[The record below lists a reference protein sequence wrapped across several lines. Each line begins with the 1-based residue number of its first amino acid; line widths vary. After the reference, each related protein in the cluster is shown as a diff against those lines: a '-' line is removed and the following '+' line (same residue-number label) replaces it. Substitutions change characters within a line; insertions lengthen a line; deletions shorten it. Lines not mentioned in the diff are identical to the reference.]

1 MKVKEETNILP
12 RRQLSFPEN
21 AQIDG
26 LLSKR
31 NRKVPFNEARAFR
44 MEIGIFA
51 NESDDNFLGS
61 RDLDDEYGSEY
72 QVSSFTIFYLLTP
85 YPQCAFHATYPKRL
99 SAKLGSPS
107 FSVDISPLMSCAAGC
122 NGYCEC
128 SAQVSYNI
136 PNPLCLFMY

>member
-12 RRQLSFPEN
+12 RWQLSFPEN

-31 NRKVPFNEARAFR
+31 NRKVPFNEARGAFR

-72 QVSSFTIFYLLTP
+72 QVSNFTIFYLLTP
-85 YPQCAFHATYPKRL
+85 YSQCAFHATHQKSL

-107 FSVDISPLMSCAAGC
+107 FSVDIFP
-122 NGYCEC
+122 
-128 SAQVSYNI
+128 
-136 PNPLCLFMY
+136 

>member
-61 RDLDDEYGSEY
+61 RDLDDEYESEY
-72 QVSSFTIFYLLTP
+72 QVSNFTIFYLLTP
-85 YPQCAFHATYPKRL
+85 YSQCAFHATYQKSL

-107 FSVDISPLMSCAAGC
+107 FSVDIFP
-122 NGYCEC
+122 
-128 SAQVSYNI
+128 
-136 PNPLCLFMY
+136 